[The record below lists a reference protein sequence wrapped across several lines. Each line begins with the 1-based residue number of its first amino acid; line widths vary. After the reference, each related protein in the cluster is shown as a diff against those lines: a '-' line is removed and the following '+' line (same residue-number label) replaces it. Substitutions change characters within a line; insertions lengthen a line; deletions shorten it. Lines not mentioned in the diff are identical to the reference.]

1 MKVSKTNPVPLEDI
15 LWSSC
20 RSKRSM
26 AAARSVKMPAEW
38 GGKVPTQVFIDE
50 ALAILRA
57 ASEAKVALKMLGG
70 LAIKVHSLNEEEF
83 ANRLGRSA
91 EPGQE
96 YSDIDFAT
104 YYKSREGVRRVME
117 SVGYSKRP
125 STMSTSASQRQIYFH
140 PKGWFYIDVFWDK
153 LKAASHPIAFRD
165 RLEVDP
171 ISIPLSD
178 LLLEKLQIVS
188 FSRKDMIDT
197 LLLLKAHTIAGKEEL
212 ETISTDRVA
221 YVLSRDW
228 GFWYTVTT
236 NLQGIG
242 EHVKEMSV
250 LSSQE
255 ASDLSSKIEKLLY
268 AANSVP
274 KSLRWKLRAIIGS
287 RKKWYNPVETEE
299 TVGEFGVCRLREPAR
314 TSG

>member
-1 MKVSKTNPVPLEDI
+1 MTTRPVE
-15 LWSSC
+15 
-20 RSKRSM
+20 
-26 AAARSVKMPAEW
+26 MPAEW
-38 GGKVPTQVFIDE
+38 GGKVPTQVFINE

-57 ASEAKVALKMLGG
+57 TSDAKVALKMLGG
-70 LAIKVHSLNEEEF
+70 LAIKIHSLNEEEF

-104 YYKSREGVRRVME
+104 YYKSRGGVRKVME
-117 SVGYSKRP
+117 ALGYSKRP

-140 PKGWFYIDVFWDK
+140 PKGWFYIDIFWDR
-153 LKAASHPIAFRD
+153 LKAANHPISFRG
-165 RLEVDP
+165 RLEIDP

-197 LLLLKAHTIAGKEEL
+197 LLLLKAHTVAGKEEL
-212 ETISTDRVA
+212 ETISTDRVDH
-221 YVLSRDW
+221 VLSRDW

-255 ASDLSSKIEKLLY
+255 ASDLSSKVEKLLY

-274 KSLRWKLRAIIGS
+274 KSLRWRLRAIVGP
-287 RKKWYNPVETEE
+287 RRKWYNPVETEE
-299 TVGEFGVCRLREPAR
+299 TVGEFGIWRLRDDAR
-314 TSG
+314 PSRQMRSPGPLLP

>member
-1 MKVSKTNPVPLEDI
+1 MTGNRTFE
-15 LWSSC
+15 
-20 RSKRSM
+20 
-26 AAARSVKMPAEW
+26 MPTEW
-38 GGKVPTQVFIDE
+38 NGKVPTRTFIDE
-50 ALAILRA
+50 ALRILRA
-57 ASEAKVALKMLGG
+57 ASYAKVALKMLGG
-70 LAIKVHSLNEEEF
+70 LAIKIHSLNEDEF
-83 ANRLGRSA
+83 ARRLGRSA
-91 EPGQE
+91 ERGQE

-104 YYKSREGVRRVME
+104 YYKSREGVRKIME
-117 SVGYSKRP
+117 SLGYSKRP

-153 LKAASHPIAFRD
+153 LKAANHPISFRD

-221 YVLSRDW
+221 HVLSRDW

-242 EHVKEMSV
+242 ERVKEMSV

-255 ASDLSSKIEKLLY
+255 TSDLSSKVEKLLY
-268 AANSVP
+268 AASSIT

-287 RKKWYNPVETEE
+287 RKKWYNPVETEK
-299 TVGEFGVCRLREPAR
+299 TVGEFGIWRLREQAH

>member
-1 MKVSKTNPVPLEDI
+1 
-15 LWSSC
+15 
-20 RSKRSM
+20 M
-26 AAARSVKMPAEW
+26 AATRPVEMPAEW
-38 GGKVPTQVFIDE
+38 DGKVPTQVFIDE
-50 ALAILRA
+50 ALVILRA

-70 LAIKVHSLNEEEF
+70 LAIRIHSLNEEEF

-117 SVGYSKRP
+117 SLGYSKRP

-153 LKAASHPIAFRD
+153 LKAANHPISFRN
-165 RLEVDP
+165 RLAIDP
-171 ISIPLSD
+171 VSIPLSD

-188 FSRKDMIDT
+188 FSKKDMLDSF
-197 LLLLKAHTIAGKEEL
+197 LLLKAHTVTVKEEL
-212 ETISTDRVA
+212 ETIGTDRVA
-221 YVLSRDW
+221 RVLCGDW

-236 NLQGIG
+236 NLQGIRG
-242 EHVKEMSV
+242 YVKGMRV
-250 LSSQE
+250 LTTQE
-255 ASDLSSKIEKLLY
+255 TSDLSSKVEKLLY

-274 KSLRWKLRAIIGS
+274 KSLRWKLRAILGS
-287 RKKWYNPVETEE
+287 RRKWYNPVETEE
-299 TVGEFGVCRLREPAR
+299 TVDEFGIWRLREQAR
-314 TSG
+314 PSR

>member
-1 MKVSKTNPVPLEDI
+1 
-15 LWSSC
+15 
-20 RSKRSM
+20 M
-26 AAARSVKMPAEW
+26 AATRGVDIPAEW
-38 GGKVPTQVFIDE
+38 SGKIPTHVFIEE
-50 ALAILRA
+50 AMRILRS

-70 LAIKVHSLNEEEF
+70 LAIKIHSLNEEEF
-83 ANRLGRSA
+83 ARRLGRSA

-104 YYKSREGVRRVME
+104 YYKSREGVRKAME
-117 SVGYSKRP
+117 SLGYSKRP

-153 LKAASHPIAFRD
+153 LKAANHPISFRD

-171 ISIPLSD
+171 TSIPLSD

-188 FSRKDMIDT
+188 FSRKDMMDT
-197 LLLLKAHTIAGKEEL
+197 LLLLKAHTVAGKEEP
-212 ETISTDRVA
+212 EAISTDRVA
-221 YVLSRDW
+221 HVLSRDW
-228 GFWYTVTT
+228 GFWYTVTI
-236 NLQGIG
+236 NLRGIR
-242 EHVKEMSV
+242 EYAKEMDV
-250 LSSQE
+250 LTAQE
-255 ASDLSSKIEKLLY
+255 ASDLSSKVEKLLQ
-268 AANSVP
+268 AIDSVP

-299 TVGEFGVCRLREPAR
+299 TVGEFGVWRLREQAR

>member
-1 MKVSKTNPVPLEDI
+1 
-15 LWSSC
+15 
-20 RSKRSM
+20 M
-26 AAARSVKMPAEW
+26 AATRPVKMPAEW

-104 YYKSREGVRRVME
+104 YYKSREEVRKIME
-117 SVGYSKRP
+117 SLGYSKRP

-153 LKAASHPIAFRD
+153 LKAANHPIAFRD

-171 ISIPLSD
+171 ISIPLSE

-197 LLLLKAHTIAGKEEL
+197 LLLLKAHAIAEKEES
-212 ETISTDRVA
+212 ETINTDQLA
-221 YVLSRDW
+221 GVLSRDW

-236 NLQGIG
+236 NLQRIR
-242 EHVKEMSV
+242 EYLKRHVHSLLARISRANHKAGQDSTCNQFG
-250 LSSQE
+250 L
-255 ASDLSSKIEKLLY
+255 KIPRL
-268 AANSVP
+268 
-274 KSLRWKLRAIIGS
+274 
-287 RKKWYNPVETEE
+287 ETPCLGRDEE
-299 TVGEFGVCRLREPAR
+299 EIAQSC
-314 TSG
+314 

>member
-1 MKVSKTNPVPLEDI
+1 
-15 LWSSC
+15 
-20 RSKRSM
+20 
-26 AAARSVKMPAEW
+26 MPPDW

-50 ALAILRA
+50 ALKILRA

-70 LAIKVHSLNEEEF
+70 LAIKIHSLNEEEF

-96 YSDIDFAT
+96 YSDVDFAT

-117 SVGYSKRP
+117 SLGYSKRP

-153 LKAASHPIAFRD
+153 LKAANHPISFRG
-165 RLEVDP
+165 RLEIDP
-171 ISIPLSD
+171 VSIPLAD
-178 LLLEKLQIVS
+178 LLLEKLQIIS
-188 FSRKDMIDT
+188 FSQKDMIDT
-197 LLLLKAHTIAGKEEL
+197 LLLLRAHTVEGKEL
-212 ETISTDRVA
+212 ETVSTDRVA
-221 YVLSRDW
+221 RVLSGDW

-236 NLQGIG
+236 NLHGIG

-255 ASDLSSKIEKLLY
+255 ASDLSSKVEKLLY
-268 AANSVP
+268 VANSVP
-274 KSLRWKLRAIIGS
+274 KSLRWKLRAIPGS
-287 RKKWYNPVETEE
+287 RRKWYNPVETEE
-299 TVGEFGVCRLREPAR
+299 TVGEFGIWRLRDDAR
-314 TSG
+314 RSR

>member
-1 MKVSKTNPVPLEDI
+1 
-15 LWSSC
+15 
-20 RSKRSM
+20 M
-26 AAARSVKMPAEW
+26 AAMRPVEMSAEW

-50 ALAILRA
+50 ALTILRA

-70 LAIKVHSLNEEEF
+70 LAIKVHSLNEEDF

-104 YYKSREGVRRVME
+104 YYRSREGVKRVME
-117 SVGYSKRP
+117 SLGYSKRP

-153 LKAASHPIAFRD
+153 LKAANHPISFHK
-165 RLEVDP
+165 RLAVDP
-171 ISIPLSD
+171 VSIPLSD

-188 FSRKDMIDT
+188 FSKKDMLDT
-197 LLLLKAHTIAGKEEL
+197 LLLLKAHIVSIDEEL
-212 ETISTDRVA
+212 ETISTGRIA
-221 YVLSRDW
+221 HVLSRDW

-236 NLQGIG
+236 NLQG
-242 EHVKEMSV
+242 VKEYVEEMSV
-250 LSSQE
+250 LTSQE
-255 ASDLSSKIEKLLY
+255 ASDLSSKVDALLH
-268 AANSVP
+268 AANSAP

-287 RKKWYNPVETEE
+287 RRRWYNPVETEE
-299 TVGEFGVCRLREPAR
+299 AVGGFGIWRLREQAR
-314 TSG
+314 PSQ

>member
-1 MKVSKTNPVPLEDI
+1 
-15 LWSSC
+15 
-20 RSKRSM
+20 M
-26 AAARSVKMPAEW
+26 ADTRPAEMPAEW
-38 GGKVPTQVFIDE
+38 GGKVRTQVFIDE
-50 ALAILRA
+50 ALTILRA
-57 ASEAKVALKMLGG
+57 ASEAKVPLKMLGG
-70 LAIKVHSLNEEEF
+70 LAIKIHSLDQDEF

-104 YYKSREGVRRVME
+104 YYKSRPGVRRIME
-117 SVGYSKRP
+117 SLGYSKRP

-153 LKAASHPIAFRD
+153 LKAANHPISFRN

-171 ISIPLSD
+171 VSIPLSD

-188 FSRKDMIDT
+188 FGKKDMLDT
-197 LLLLKAHTIAGKEEL
+197 LLLLKAHSVAEKEEL

-221 YVLSRDW
+221 RVLSRDW

-236 NLQGIG
+236 NLQGVR
-242 EHVKEMSV
+242 EYVKVMSV
-250 LSSQE
+250 LTTQE
-255 ASDLSSKIEKLLY
+255 ASDISSKVEKLLH

-274 KSLRWKLRAIIGS
+274 KSLRWKLRAIVGP
-287 RKKWYNPVETEE
+287 RRKWYNPVETEE
-299 TVGEFGVCRLREPAR
+299 TVGEFGIWRLRDDAR
-314 TSG
+314 PSRQMRSPGPLLP

>member
-1 MKVSKTNPVPLEDI
+1 
-15 LWSSC
+15 
-20 RSKRSM
+20 M
-26 AAARSVKMPAEW
+26 AATRPVEMPAEW
-38 GGKVPTQVFIDE
+38 GGKIPTQVFVDE
-50 ALAILRA
+50 ALTILRA

-70 LAIKVHSLNEEEF
+70 LAIKIHSLNEEEF
-83 ANRLGRSA
+83 ANQLGRSA

-104 YYKSREGVRRVME
+104 YYKSRDAVRKVME
-117 SVGYSKRP
+117 SLGYSKRP

-153 LKAASHPIAFRD
+153 LKAANHPINFRG

-171 ISIPLSD
+171 VSIPLSD

-197 LLLLKAHTIAGKEEL
+197 LLLLKAHTVAGIEEL

-221 YVLSRDW
+221 HVLSGDW

-236 NLQGIG
+236 NLQGIR
-242 EHVKEMSV
+242 EYVKEMSV

-255 ASDLSSKIEKLLY
+255 ASDLSSKVEKLLY

-274 KSLRWKLRAIIGS
+274 KSLRWKLRAILGS
-287 RKKWYNPVETEE
+287 RIKWYNPVETEE
-299 TVGEFGVCRLREPAR
+299 TVGGFGIWRLREEAR
-314 TSG
+314 LNR

>member
-1 MKVSKTNPVPLEDI
+1 
-15 LWSSC
+15 
-20 RSKRSM
+20 
-26 AAARSVKMPAEW
+26 MPAEW
-38 GGKVPTQVFIDE
+38 TGKVPTRIFIDE
-50 ALAILRA
+50 AMGILRA
-57 ASEAKVALKMLGG
+57 AVEAKVALKMLGG
-70 LAIKVHSLNEEEF
+70 LAIKIHSLNEEEF

-104 YYKSREGVRRVME
+104 YYKSREEVKKVME
-117 SVGYSKRP
+117 SLGYSKRP

-153 LKAASHPIAFRD
+153 LKAANHPISFRN

-188 FSRKDMIDT
+188 FSRKDLIDT
-197 LLLLKAHTIAGKEEL
+197 LLLLKAHTVAGKEEL

-221 YVLSRDW
+221 HVLSRDW
-228 GFWYTVTT
+228 GLWYTVTT

-255 ASDLSSKIEKLLY
+255 ASDLSSKAEKLLH
-268 AANSVP
+268 AANSIP
-274 KSLRWKLRAIIGS
+274 KSLRWKLRAIVGP
-287 RKKWYNPVETEE
+287 RGKWYNPVETEE
-299 TVGEFGVCRLREPAR
+299 TVGGFGIWRLREEAR
-314 TSG
+314 KPIG